1 MLPKNVSVSD
11 VLILNCARFQLYQLY
26 LDLQLRSNTFVASAS
41 YNVGHENKA
50 LARKF
55 FGEKLDFF
63 LEYQTVDSMVRLVL
77 DAKTRSMIKVI
88 CQGNCII

>member
-41 YNVGHENKA
+41 YNVGHENKG

-63 LEYQTVDSMVRLVL
+63 SKCDKDPFQ
-77 DAKTRSMIKVI
+77 VI
-88 CQGNCII
+88 IGPKNPNEG